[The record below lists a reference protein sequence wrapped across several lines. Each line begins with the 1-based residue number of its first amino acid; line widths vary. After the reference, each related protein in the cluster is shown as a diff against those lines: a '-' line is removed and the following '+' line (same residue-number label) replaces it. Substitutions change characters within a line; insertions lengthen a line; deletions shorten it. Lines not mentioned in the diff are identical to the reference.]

1 MKRYFVTGIHRAAD
15 ANAMERSLVEAATA
29 EFLYH
34 IVPEE
39 RLEVVA
45 ERIRFHQE
53 NILHFRPRLKT
64 VKVELNPVFEFTPDH
79 RSISIGSSQMNFQE
93 IKGEIL

>member
-1 MKRYFVTGIHRAAD
+1 MKRYFVTDIHRAAD
-15 ANAMERSLVEAATA
+15 AGTMERSLVEATSA

-45 ERIRFHQE
+45 ERVRFHQE

-64 VKVELNPVFEFTPDH
+64 VEVVLNPVFEFTPDH
-79 RSISIGSSQMNFQE
+79 RSISIGNSQMNFQE

>member
-1 MKRYFVTGIHRAAD
+1 MKRYFVTDIHRAAD
-15 ANAMERSLVEAATA
+15 AGTMERGLVEAAGA

-45 ERIRFHQE
+45 GRIRFHQE

-93 IKGEIL
+93 IKGEIS

>member
-15 ANAMERSLVEAATA
+15 ASTMERSLVEAAA
-29 EFLYH
+29 SEFLYN
-34 IVPEE
+34 IIPEE
-39 RLEVVA
+39 RLETVA
-45 ERIRFHQE
+45 KRIEFHQE

-64 VKVELNPVFEFTPDH
+64 VKVELNPQFEFTPDH
-79 RSISIGSSQMNFQE
+79 RSISIGSSQMDLQE

>member
-1 MKRYFVTGIHRAAD
+1 MKRYFVTDIHRVAA
-15 ANAMERSLVEAATA
+15 AGAMERGLVEAASA

-45 ERIRFHQE
+45 DRIRFHQE

-64 VKVELNPVFEFTPDH
+64 VEVVLNPVFEYTPDH
-79 RSISIGSSQMNFQE
+79 RSISIGDSQMNFQE

>member
-1 MKRYFVTGIHRAAD
+1 MKRYFVTGVHRD
-15 ANAMERSLVEAATA
+15 ASANSMERSLVDAATA

-39 RLEVVA
+39 RLETVA
-45 ERIRFHQE
+45 KRIEFHQE
-53 NILHFRPRLKT
+53 NILHFRPRLKS
-64 VKVELNPVFEFTPDH
+64 VKIELNPVFEYTPDH